1 MTGPH
6 MHAFLNTS
14 FKLETMAMCIDPL
27 PPQSTVTWVMW
38 AIPDLFS
45 HRTPR
50 RPSPPGGCWDKDGS
64 ALAGIT
70 EEKMLPW
77 LLCRCTRLLQ
87 WTPPAED
94 QRGVTSHLLPVGRF
108 SKHSACEACVWFSSE
123 LLDATASRSFHF
135 ISCSG
140 YTRRCGR
147 LRASER
153 ICASEQNDS
162 RTSCSELQIYIDSL

>member
-1 MTGPH
+1 

-50 RPSPPGGCWDKDGS
+50 RPSPPGGCCDKDGS

-94 QRGVTSHLLPVGRF
+94 QRGSQVI
-108 SKHSACEACVWFSSE
+108 CC
-123 LLDATASRSFHF
+123 LLDGSQNTQRVRHVFDFPPSCWTQQQTRHF